1 MSVSWLSVIALV
13 LSLAT
18 LAAIGAGSPHPGS
31 LGPNAVE
38 ALGAVALQ
46 LQFGGLVLLALITG
60 RWWKS
65 SNSTFVDGGWPS
77 LRSLAMS
84 APVFTLA
91 QIALGAAYRYKLVGV
106 IPHVAW
112 AFVAAIVLLMFG
124 AFVLVQ
130 ADAAMS
136 LKRMA
141 GVLISLVCVQVM
153 LGVAALLARVARL
166 EKARWMEISTTA
178 HLMTGALVL
187 GCSLVLAAFVVRSA
201 QPAQEGSQL
210 ATPGSPS

>member
-1 MSVSWLSVIALV
+1 MSGSWLTVVALV

-18 LAAIGAGSPHPGS
+18 LAAIGAGLPHPGS
-31 LGPNAVE
+31 LGPNALE
-38 ALGAVALQ
+38 SLGAVALQ
-46 LQFGGLVLLALITG
+46 MQFGGLALLALITG

-65 SNSTFVDGGWPS
+65 SNSTFADGGWPS
-77 LRSLAMS
+77 LRSLAVT

-112 AFVAAIVLLMFG
+112 AFVTAIVLLMFG
-124 AFVLVQ
+124 SFVLVQ
-130 ADAAMS
+130 ADAAKS
-136 LKRMA
+136 LKRIA
-141 GVLISLVCVQVM
+141 AALLTLVCAQVM
-153 LGVAALLARVARL
+153 LGVAALLARVADL
-166 EKARWMEISTTA
+166 EKAAWMEISTTA

-201 QPAQEGSQL
+201 QPAQEGSPL